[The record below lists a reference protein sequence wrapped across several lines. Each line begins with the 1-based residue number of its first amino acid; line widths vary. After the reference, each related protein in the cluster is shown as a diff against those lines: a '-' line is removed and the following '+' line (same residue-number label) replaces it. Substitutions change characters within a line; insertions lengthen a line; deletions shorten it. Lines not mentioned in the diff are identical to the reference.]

1 MAPFL
6 QVALTAV
13 VLLTSLCRATPVV
26 ALTPR
31 ATTTVIPSDSFTSSS
46 LFSEYWSY
54 NYPWGDS
61 HNGAAVMDSS
71 HVALQTSSNSVVL
84 SSVYTT
90 GLGTVT
96 SGGKTIQLYYKS
108 GTFYAKPTFTVA
120 ANGGYDIEASFIAPT
135 AKGCWPAFWLT
146 AVSGWPPEID
156 IAEWKGDG
164 KISFNTF
171 NTSSSVTSHDVTYS
185 NPTSVHTVK
194 ASLRAES
201 DGRTVKVNFY
211 LDGVLQMTQYG
222 NQYVGKA
229 LYLITDF
236 QMDGSS
242 GSPGPT
248 GTTTYTISNVSAI
261 SYNP

>member
-1 MAPFL
+1 
-6 QVALTAV
+6 
-13 VLLTSLCRATPVV
+13 
-26 ALTPR
+26 
-31 ATTTVIPSDSFTSSS
+31 
-46 LFSEYWSY
+46 
-54 NYPWGDS
+54 
-61 HNGAAVMDSS
+61 
-71 HVALQTSSNSVVL
+71 
-84 SSVYTT
+84 
-90 GLGTVT
+90 VT

-120 ANGGYDIEASFIAPT
+120 ANGGYDIQASFIAPT

-171 NTSSSVTSHDVTYS
+171 NTSSSVTSHDVTYN

-194 ASLRAES
+194 ASLTAES

-229 LYLITDF
+229 LYL
-236 QMDGSS
+236 
-242 GSPGPT
+242 
-248 GTTTYTISNVSAI
+248 
-261 SYNP
+261 